1 MRLNGKV
8 ALITGGGTGIGEAA
22 AKVFAAEGAQV
33 AISGRR
39 KEVLEGVAKAIVA
52 NGGKV
57 LVVPGSVT
65 DEAHVQSAVDQ
76 TVRTF
81 GKIDILINNAGIG
94 AFGKPLH
101 ETTDQVWQE
110 VLDTNL
116 TGVFRFTRA
125 VIPHMLGRGGSI
137 VNVSS
142 IAGMVGIAGLAAYG
156 STKGALLALT
166 RCVAM
171 DYAKEKIRCNCICP
185 GLIDTP
191 MAAGAIADPEMNAT
205 LMADY
210 PLCRPGTPD
219 EVARMLLYLASDE
232 AAWVTGSAFTIDGG
246 MTAQ

>member
-22 AKVFAAEGAQV
+22 AKIFAGEGAKV
-33 AISGRR
+33 AITGRR

-57 LVVPGSVT
+57 LAIAGSVT

-76 TVRTF
+76 TIRTF

-94 AFGKPLH
+94 AFGTPLH
-101 ETTDQVWQE
+101 ETTDRTWQE
-110 VLDTNL
+110 VLDINL
-116 TGVFRFTRA
+116 TGSFRFARA
-125 VIPHMLGRGGSI
+125 VIPHMLGRGGAI

-142 IAGMVGIAGLAAYG
+142 IAGLVGIAGLSAYA
-156 STKGALLALT
+156 STKGAQIALT
-166 RCVAM
+166 RALAM

-185 GLIDTP
+185 GLVETP
-191 MAAGAIADPEMNAT
+191 MAAEAIGNPEMCAT
-205 LMADY
+205 LLADY
-210 PLCRPGTPD
+210 PLGRPGTS
-219 EVARMLLYLASDE
+219 EEIGRMLLYLASDE
-232 AAWVTGSAFTIDGG
+232 AAWVTGSVFTIDGG

>member
-8 ALITGGGTGIGEAA
+8 ALITGGGTGIGEAT
-22 AKVFAAEGAQV
+22 AKIFAAEGAQV
-33 AISGRR
+33 AITGRR
-39 KEVLEGVAKAIVA
+39 KDVLEGVAKSIVS

-57 LVVPGSVT
+57 LVVAGSVT

-76 TVRTF
+76 AVRTF

-94 AFGKPLH
+94 AFGTPLH

-116 TGVFRFTRA
+116 TGVFRFARA

-166 RCVAM
+166 RCMAI
-171 DYAKEKIRCNCICP
+171 DYAKEKIRCNCVCP
-185 GLIDTP
+185 GLVDTP
-191 MAAGAIADPEMNAT
+191 MAADVIADPDMNAR
-205 LMADY
+205 LMAAY
-210 PLCRPGTPD
+210 PIGRCGTSD

-232 AAWVTGSAFTIDGG
+232 AAWVTGSIFTIDGG

>member
-1 MRLNGKV
+1 MRLNGKI
-8 ALITGGGTGIGEAA
+8 ALITGGGTGIGEAT

-33 AISGRR
+33 AITGRR
-39 KEVLEGVAKAIVA
+39 KDVLEGVAKAIVS

-57 LVVPGSVT
+57 LVVAGSVT
-65 DEAHVQSAVDQ
+65 DEAHVREAVDQ
-76 TVRTF
+76 AMRTF

-94 AFGKPLH
+94 AFGTPLH
-101 ETTDQVWQE
+101 ETTDQAWQE

-116 TGVFRFTRA
+116 TGVFRFARA

-166 RCVAM
+166 RCMAI
-171 DYAKEKIRCNCICP
+171 DYAKEKIRCNCVCP
-185 GLIDTP
+185 GLVDTP
-191 MAAGAIADPEMNAT
+191 MAADAIADPEMNAM
-205 LMADY
+205 LMAAY
-210 PLCRPGTPD
+210 PLGRCGTPD

-232 AAWVTGSAFTIDGG
+232 AAWVTGSIFTIDGG